1 MWSDKISKKGRQ
13 KLYWF
18 AWHVL
23 SRTLWIQWAVN
34 YRWTHV
40 MCMQFS
46 LLNVWEKNLRG
57 DQSHQ
62 IKPLQKIFSVLQSVF
77 HNLHNKMRDVST
89 ILLLETPGK
98 DYSSW
103 ILTSEGAWFPSGLM
117 TAIGLSG
124 WPIKWLVAR
133 AATACW
139 FIAFNVGWFALVTAI
154 AKSPAVDG
162 EPCALRYSLSCL
174 FCFCWMK

>member
-1 MWSDKISKKGRQ
+1 MTCAVTNSLNSVGSQLPMDTCDVH
-13 KLYWF
+13 
-18 AWHVL
+18 AVL
-23 SRTLWIQWAVN
+23 TSECVG
-34 YRWTHV
+34 
-40 MCMQFS
+40 
-46 LLNVWEKNLRG
+46 KNLGG

-62 IKPLQKIFSVLQSVF
+62 IKPLQKIFSILQSVF
-77 HNLHNKMRDVST
+77 HNLHNKMRDIST

>member
-1 MWSDKISKKGRQ
+1 MCCHELFEFSGQSITDGHMWCACSSHFWMCGKKSGG
-13 KLYWF
+13 
-18 AWHVL
+18 
-23 SRTLWIQWAVN
+23 
-34 YRWTHV
+34 
-40 MCMQFS
+40 
-46 LLNVWEKNLRG
+46 G

-62 IKPLQKIFSVLQSVF
+62 IKPLQKIFSILQSVF

>member
-1 MWSDKISKKGRQ
+1 MT
-13 KLYWF
+13 F
-18 AWHVL
+18 AVTNSLNSVGSQLPMDTCDVHAVL
-23 SRTLWIQWAVN
+23 TSECVG
-34 YRWTHV
+34 
-40 MCMQFS
+40 
-46 LLNVWEKNLRG
+46 KNLRG
-57 DQSHQ
+57 DQSHH
-62 IKPLQKIFSVLQSVF
+62 IKRLQKIFSVLQSVF

>member
-1 MWSDKISKKGRQ
+1 MTCAVTNSLNSVGSQLLMDTCDVHAVLTFECVGKKLGGGG
-13 KLYWF
+13 
-18 AWHVL
+18 
-23 SRTLWIQWAVN
+23 
-34 YRWTHV
+34 
-40 MCMQFS
+40 
-46 LLNVWEKNLRG
+46 G
-57 DQSHQ
+57 DESHH

-77 HNLHNKMRDVST
+77 DNLHNKMRDFST
-89 ILLLETPGK
+89 ILFLETPGK

-103 ILTSEGAWFPSGLM
+103 ILTSEGTWFPSGLM

-139 FIAFNVGWFALVTAI
+139 FIAFNVGWFALVTAT

>member
-1 MWSDKISKKGRQ
+1 MTCAVTNSLNSVGSQLPMDTCDVH
-13 KLYWF
+13 
-18 AWHVL
+18 AVL
-23 SRTLWIQWAVN
+23 TSECVG
-34 YRWTHV
+34 
-40 MCMQFS
+40 
-46 LLNVWEKNLRG
+46 KNLGG

-62 IKPLQKIFSVLQSVF
+62 IKPLQKIFSILQSVF

>member
-1 MWSDKISKKGRQ
+1 MTCAVTNSLNSVGSQLPMDTCDVH
-13 KLYWF
+13 
-18 AWHVL
+18 AVL
-23 SRTLWIQWAVN
+23 TSECVG
-34 YRWTHV
+34 
-40 MCMQFS
+40 
-46 LLNVWEKNLRG
+46 KNLGG

-62 IKPLQKIFSVLQSVF
+62 IKPLQKIFSILQSVF
-77 HNLHNKMRDVST
+77 HNLHNKMRDIST

-162 EPCALRYSLSCL
+162 EPCALRYSSSCL

>member
-1 MWSDKISKKGRQ
+1 MT
-13 KLYWF
+13 F
-18 AWHVL
+18 AVTNSLNSVGSQLPMDTCDVHAVL
-23 SRTLWIQWAVN
+23 TSECVG
-34 YRWTHV
+34 
-40 MCMQFS
+40 
-46 LLNVWEKNLRG
+46 KNLRG
-57 DQSHQ
+57 YQSHH

>member
-1 MWSDKISKKGRQ
+1 MCSHELFEFHGQQITDGHMW
-13 KLYWF
+13 
-18 AWHVL
+18 L
-23 SRTLWIQWAVN
+23 SCSSHFWN
-34 YRWTHV
+34 
-40 MCMQFS
+40 MC
-46 LLNVWEKNLRG
+46 G
-57 DQSHQ
+57 
-62 IKPLQKIFSVLQSVF
+62 KIFGGDHSHKTSAKKSSVFYKLSVL
-77 HNLHNKMRDVST
+77 HNLHNKMRDLSR

-103 ILTSEGAWFPSGLM
+103 TLTSEGAWFPSGLM

-139 FIAFNVGWFALVTAI
+139 FIAFNVGWFALVTAT

>member
-1 MWSDKISKKGRQ
+1 MTCAVTNSLNSVGSQLPMDTCDVH
-13 KLYWF
+13 
-18 AWHVL
+18 AVL
-23 SRTLWIQWAVN
+23 TSECVG
-34 YRWTHV
+34 
-40 MCMQFS
+40 
-46 LLNVWEKNLRG
+46 KNLRG
-57 DQSHQ
+57 DQSHH

-98 DYSSW
+98 DFSSW

>member
-1 MWSDKISKKGRQ
+1 MTCAVTNSLNSVLNSVGSQLRMDTCDVHAVLTFECVGKKFEGWSITSHKTSAKKIIS
-13 KLYWF
+13 
-18 AWHVL
+18 
-23 SRTLWIQWAVN
+23 
-34 YRWTHV
+34 
-40 MCMQFS
+40 
-46 LLNVWEKNLRG
+46 
-57 DQSHQ
+57 
-62 IKPLQKIFSVLQSVF
+62 SVLQSLF
-77 HNLHNKMRDVST
+77 HNLHNKMRDFST

-98 DYSSW
+98 DDSSW

-139 FIAFNVGWFALVTAI
+139 FIAFKVGWFALVTAI